1 MLSDMLLI
9 VACYELLRIVA
20 VTNCR
25 CYELSPL
32 RILACYELSH
42 YVIRISGLSITLNI
56 NSYFTTCEEQLFYM
70 ILVIVPE
77 RRKVFQ
83 YSFQAG
89 FLILERITHKY
100 SL

>member
-1 MLSDMLLI
+1 MLSDVLLI

-25 CYELSPL
+25 RYEFSPVN
-32 RILACYELSH
+32 ELSH

>member
-1 MLSDMLLI
+1 
-9 VACYELLRIVA
+9 
-20 VTNCR
+20 
-25 CYELSPL
+25 
-32 RILACYELSH
+32 
-42 YVIRISGLSITLNI
+42 
-56 NSYFTTCEEQLFYM
+56 M